1 MTGSWGEFI
10 AAFMLFLLSHRI
22 PTQPG
27 VKAALTARIGAHGFT
42 LAYSLVSLAL
52 LVWLIVAAGRAPFVP
67 LWDQA
72 IWQRWAVNLV
82 MPVAVL
88 LAVFGIGAP
97 NPLSFGGQQAGFDP
111 AHPGIAGVVRHPLLW
126 ALALWSGAHLLV
138 NGDLA
143 HVLLFGSFA
152 GFALLGQPLIDRRN
166 QRLMGAEVWQ
176 TLTRNTSDWPFA
188 ALLGGRWRPVAAPSL
203 ARLAASIAI
212 WALLFSLHAPVIGVL
227 PNP

>member
-1 MTGSWGEFI
+1 MTGGWAELI
-10 AAFMLFLLSHRI
+10 TAFALFLLSHRI

-27 VKAALTARIGAHGFT
+27 VKAALTARIGARGFT

-72 IWQRWAVNLV
+72 VWQRWAVNLV
-82 MPVAVL
+82 MPFAVM

-97 NPLSFGGQQAGFDP
+97 NPLSFGGRANGFDP

-126 ALALWSGAHLLV
+126 ALGLWSGVHMLV

-152 GFALLGQPLIDRRN
+152 VFALLGQRLIDRRN
-166 QRLMGAEVWQ
+166 QRLMGAAAWQ
-176 TLTRNTSDWPFA
+176 DLARNTSGWPFA
-188 ALLGGRWRPVAAPSL
+188 ALFAGRWRPVAAPSL
-203 ARLAASIAI
+203 ARLAAGIAV